1 MVVMSV
7 VVLVL
12 MLVVSFWGYLSNN
25 NDNVHVAC
33 DGVVHTEQSNY
44 PTLSSN
50 SNISLNSEGVT
61 LLLLFLNPTLQISMM
76 VFPLLMVMLT
86 LVTNNL

>member
-1 MVVMSV
+1 MTGVQTCA
-7 VVLVL
+7 LPIL
-12 MLVVSFWGYLSNN
+12 SFWGYLSNN

-33 DGVVHTEQSNY
+33 DGIVHTEQSNY

-50 SNISLNSEGVT
+50 TNISLNSEGVT